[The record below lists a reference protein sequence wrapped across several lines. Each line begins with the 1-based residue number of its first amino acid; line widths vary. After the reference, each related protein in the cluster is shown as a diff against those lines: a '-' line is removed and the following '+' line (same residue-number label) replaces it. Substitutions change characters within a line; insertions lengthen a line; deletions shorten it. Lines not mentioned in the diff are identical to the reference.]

1 MEQMLRDKKVIALF
15 VLPAI
20 LLFCVFTLAPL
31 VASLGLSFFKWD
43 LLSPMKYIGL
53 RNFENLLTLDDI
65 FLQSILNTIH
75 YLLLSVV
82 LQIPMAYLLA
92 VLLTQGRRFDK
103 GFRNIIFVPVTLSGT
118 AVALMFYFIYP
129 PEVGLLN
136 NFIRLFAGSSYS
148 HGWLADPNAAM
159 FCVCVAVAWQF
170 VGYHMVI
177 FITGMTSISGDI
189 LEAAQIDGASRWKTV
204 WHIITPLMK
213 PVIKVSLVLITTSS
227 LKVFDSVFVLTGG
240 GPVHATEV
248 MASHM
253 YNKSFF
259 QLRYGY
265 GSAIGFL
272 LFILCVVC
280 SWIISSAFRD
290 KE

>member
-1 MEQMLRDKKVIALF
+1 MLRDKKVIALF
-15 VLPAI
+15 VLPAVLI
-20 LLFCVFTLAPL
+20 FSLFTLAPL

-53 RNFENLLTLDDI
+53 QNFENLLTLDDTFI
-65 FLQSILNTIH
+65 KSIGNTVQYLFLSILF
-75 YLLLSVV
+75 
-82 LQIPMAYLLA
+82 QIPMAYLLA

-103 GFRNIIFVPVTLSGT
+103 AFRNIIFVPVALSGT
-118 AVALMFYFIYP
+118 AVALMFYFIYHP
-129 PEVGLLN
+129 DVGLLN

-148 HGWLADPNAAM
+148 RGWLADPNAAM
-159 FCVCVAVAWQF
+159 VCVCVAVAWQF

-177 FITGMTSISGDI
+177 YITGMTSISHDV
-189 LEAAQIDGASRWKTV
+189 LEAAQIDGANRWTTV

-213 PVIKVSLVLITTSS
+213 PVLKVSLVLITTSS

-253 YNKSFF
+253 YTKSFF

-272 LFILCVVC
+272 LFVLCVVC
-280 SWIISSAFRD
+280 SWVISFCFRE
-290 KE
+290 KEES

>member
-1 MEQMLRDKKVIALF
+1 MLRDKKVIALF
-15 VLPAI
+15 VLPAV
-20 LLFCVFTLAPL
+20 LLFSLFTLAPL
-31 VASLGLSFFKWD
+31 AASLGLSFFKWD

-53 RNFENLLTLDDI
+53 LNFENLLTLDDT
-65 FLQSILNTIH
+65 FLQSIGNTVQ
-75 YLLLSVV
+75 YLFLSI
-82 LQIPMAYLLA
+82 LFQIPMAYLLA

-103 GFRNIIFVPVTLSGT
+103 GFRNIIFVPVALSGT
-118 AVALMFYFIYP
+118 AVALMFYFIYH

-136 NFIRLFAGSSYS
+136 NFIRLFAGSSFTR
-148 HGWLADPNAAM
+148 GWLADPNVAM
-159 FCVCVAVAWQF
+159 ICVCAAVAWQF
-170 VGYHMVI
+170 IGYHMVI
-177 FITGMTSISGDI
+177 YITGMTSISHDV
-189 LEAAQIDGASRWKTV
+189 LEAAQIDGANRWTTV

-253 YNKSFF
+253 YSKSFF

-272 LFILCVVC
+272 LFLLCVVC
-280 SWIISSAFRD
+280 SWIITGCF
-290 KE
+290 KEKEES

>member
-1 MEQMLRDKKVIALF
+1 MLRDKKVIALF
-15 VLPAI
+15 VLPAVLI
-20 LLFCVFTLAPL
+20 FSLFTLAPL

-53 RNFENLLTLDDI
+53 QNFENLLTLDDTFI
-65 FLQSILNTIH
+65 KSIGNTVQYLFLSILF
-75 YLLLSVV
+75 
-82 LQIPMAYLLA
+82 QIPMAYLLA

-103 GFRNIIFVPVTLSGT
+103 AFRNIIFVPVALSGT
-118 AVALMFYFIYP
+118 AVALMFYFIYHP
-129 PEVGLLN
+129 DVGLLN

-148 HGWLADPNAAM
+148 RGWLADPNAAM
-159 FCVCVAVAWQF
+159 VCVCVAVAWQF

-177 FITGMTSISGDI
+177 YITGMTSISHDV
-189 LEAAQIDGASRWKTV
+189 LEAAQIDGANRWTTV

-213 PVIKVSLVLITTSS
+213 PVLKVSLVLITTSS

-253 YNKSFF
+253 YTKSFF

-272 LFILCVVC
+272 LFVLCVAC
-280 SWIISSAFRD
+280 SWVISFCFRE
-290 KE
+290 KEES

>member
-1 MEQMLRDKKVIALF
+1 MLRDKKVIALF
-15 VLPAI
+15 VLPAV
-20 LLFCVFTLAPL
+20 LLFSLFTLAPL
-31 VASLGLSFFKWD
+31 AASLGLSFFKWD

-53 RNFENLLTLDDI
+53 LNFENLLTLDDT
-65 FLQSILNTIH
+65 FLQSIGNTVQ
-75 YLLLSVV
+75 YLFLSIL

-92 VLLTQGRRFDK
+92 VILTQGRWFDK
-103 GFRNIIFVPVTLSGT
+103 GFRNIIFVPVALSGT
-118 AVALMFYFIYP
+118 AVALMFYFIYH

-136 NFIRLFAGSSYS
+136 NFIRLVAGSTFTR
-148 HGWLADPNAAM
+148 GWLADPNAAM
-159 FCVCVAVAWQF
+159 ICVCAAVAWQF
-170 VGYHMVI
+170 IGYHMVI
-177 FITGMTSISGDI
+177 YITGMTSISHDV
-189 LEAAQIDGASRWKTV
+189 LEAAQIDGANRWTTV

-253 YNKSFF
+253 FTKSFS

-272 LFILCVVC
+272 LFLLCVVC
-280 SWIISSAFRD
+280 SWIITFCF
-290 KE
+290 KEKEES

>member
-1 MEQMLRDKKVIALF
+1 MLRDKKVIALF
-15 VLPAI
+15 VLPAV
-20 LLFCVFTLAPL
+20 LLFSLFTLAPL

-53 RNFENLLTLDDI
+53 LNFENLLTLDDT
-65 FLQSILNTIH
+65 FLQSIGNTVQ
-75 YLLLSVV
+75 YLFLSI
-82 LQIPMAYLLA
+82 LFQIPMAYLLA

-103 GFRNIIFVPVTLSGT
+103 GFRNIIFVPVALSGT
-118 AVALMFYFIYP
+118 AVALMFYFIYH

-136 NFIRLFAGSSYS
+136 NFIRLFAGSSFTR
-148 HGWLADPNAAM
+148 GWLADPNAAM
-159 FCVCVAVAWQF
+159 ICVCAAVSWQF
-170 VGYHMVI
+170 IGYHMVI
-177 FITGMTSISGDI
+177 YITGMTSISHDV
-189 LEAAQIDGASRWKTV
+189 LEAAEIDGANRWTTV

-253 YNKSFF
+253 YAKSFS

-272 LFILCVVC
+272 LFLLCVVC
-280 SWIISSAFRD
+280 SWIITSCFRE
-290 KE
+290 KEES

>member
-1 MEQMLRDKKVIALF
+1 MLRDKKVIALF
-15 VLPAI
+15 VLPAV
-20 LLFCVFTLAPL
+20 LLFSLFTLAPL
-31 VASLGLSFFKWD
+31 AASLGLSFFKWD

-53 RNFENLLTLDDI
+53 LNFENLLTLDDT
-65 FLQSILNTIH
+65 FLQSIGNTVQ
-75 YLLLSVV
+75 YLFLSI
-82 LQIPMAYLLA
+82 LFQIPMAYLLA

-103 GFRNIIFVPVTLSGT
+103 GFRNIIFVPVALSGT
-118 AVALMFYFIYP
+118 AVALMFYFIYH

-136 NFIRLFAGSSYS
+136 NVIRLFAGSSFTR
-148 HGWLADPNAAM
+148 GWLADPNSAM
-159 FCVCVAVAWQF
+159 ICVCAAVAWQF

-177 FITGMTSISGDI
+177 YITGMTSISHDV
-189 LEAAQIDGASRWKTV
+189 LEAAQIDGANRWTTV

-272 LFILCVVC
+272 LFLLCVVC
-280 SWIISSAFRD
+280 SWIITGCF
-290 KE
+290 KEKEES

>member
-1 MEQMLRDKKVIALF
+1 MLRDKKVIALF
-15 VLPAI
+15 VLPAV
-20 LLFCVFTLAPL
+20 LLFSLFTLAPL
-31 VASLGLSFFKWD
+31 AASLGLSFFKWD

-53 RNFENLLTLDDI
+53 LNFENLLTLDDT
-65 FLQSILNTIH
+65 FLQSIGNTVQ
-75 YLLLSVV
+75 YLFLSI
-82 LQIPMAYLLA
+82 LFQIPMAYLLA

-103 GFRNIIFVPVTLSGT
+103 GFRNIIFVPVALSGT
-118 AVALMFYFIYP
+118 AVALMFYFIYH

-136 NFIRLFAGSSYS
+136 NVIRLFAGSSFTR
-148 HGWLADPNAAM
+148 GWLADPNSAM
-159 FCVCVAVAWQF
+159 ICVCAAVAWQF

-177 FITGMTSISGDI
+177 YITGMTSISHDV
-189 LEAAQIDGASRWKTV
+189 LEAAQIDGANRWTTV

-253 YNKSFF
+253 YSKSFF

-272 LFILCVVC
+272 LFLLCVVC
-280 SWIISSAFRD
+280 SWIITGCF
-290 KE
+290 KEKEES

>member
-1 MEQMLRDKKVIALF
+1 MLRDKKVIALF
-15 VLPAI
+15 VLPAV
-20 LLFCVFTLAPL
+20 LLYSLFTLAPL
-31 VASLGLSFFKWD
+31 AASLGLSFFKWD

-53 RNFENLLTLDDI
+53 LNFENLLTLDDT
-65 FLQSILNTIH
+65 FLQSIGNTVQ
-75 YLLLSVV
+75 YLFLSI
-82 LQIPMAYLLA
+82 LFQIPMAYLLA

-103 GFRNIIFVPVTLSGT
+103 GFRNIIFVPVALSGT
-118 AVALMFYFIYP
+118 AVALMFYFIYH

-136 NFIRLFAGSSYS
+136 NVIRLFAGSSFTR
-148 HGWLADPNAAM
+148 GWLADPNSAM
-159 FCVCVAVAWQF
+159 ICVCAAVAWQF

-177 FITGMTSISGDI
+177 YITGMTSISHDV
-189 LEAAQIDGASRWKTV
+189 LEAAQIDGANRWTTV

-253 YNKSFF
+253 YSKSFF

-272 LFILCVVC
+272 LFLLCVVC
-280 SWIISSAFRD
+280 SWIITGCF
-290 KE
+290 KEKEES

>member
-1 MEQMLRDKKVIALF
+1 MLRDKKVIALF
-15 VLPAI
+15 VLPAV
-20 LLFCVFTLAPL
+20 LLFSLFTLAPL
-31 VASLGLSFFKWD
+31 AASLGLSFFKWD

-53 RNFENLLTLDDI
+53 LNFENLLTLDDT
-65 FLQSILNTIH
+65 FLQSIGNTVQ
-75 YLLLSVV
+75 YLFLSI
-82 LQIPMAYLLA
+82 LFQIPMAYLLA

-103 GFRNIIFVPVTLSGT
+103 GFRNIIFVPVALSGT
-118 AVALMFYFIYP
+118 AVALMFYFIYH

-136 NFIRLFAGSSYS
+136 NVIRLFSGSSFTR
-148 HGWLADPNAAM
+148 GWLADPNSAM
-159 FCVCVAVAWQF
+159 ICVCAAVAWQF

-177 FITGMTSISGDI
+177 YITGMTSISHDV
-189 LEAAQIDGASRWKTV
+189 LEAAQIDGANRWTTV

-253 YNKSFF
+253 YSKSFF

-272 LFILCVVC
+272 LFLLCVVC
-280 SWIISSAFRD
+280 SWIITGCF
-290 KE
+290 KEKEES